1 MIETRVV
8 ESTEAQTYSLKKTSS
23 LSAYCLAYF
32 LNDLSLMSA
41 MSVLQERTNQP
52 RMERDGQLG
61 SRKHHKGLGLL
72 VFVLRRA
79 LP

>member
-1 MIETRVV
+1 
-8 ESTEAQTYSLKKTSS
+8 
-23 LSAYCLAYF
+23 LAYF